1 MADQSDR
8 NCIAP
13 ARQGMTRKP
22 YKSWQ
27 QGISLRGCRA
37 RWFPYSRQCGEW
49 SQKDYLESL
58 PVVRSCYRRGQAI
71 SDSISRLQAALSPVN
86 RCSGQMSQ
94 TRNTRRPTDLC
105 RYCAYTTGQA
115 ERFWPDSRSS
125 HAKRKP
131 HSIFA
136 ASWSIAENARMCGE
150 LCDPKF
156 PQGIS
161 LGVDRMRATLS
172 RCMEWVLPYKCRY
185 GFNLTH

>member
-58 PVVRSCYRRGQAI
+58 PVVRSCYRFTGDRSKGAL
-71 SDSISRLQAALSPVN
+71 SEPGTVTNVGCRCRTGRPRKEDEKEDSMRSRLLTGTKETAQAF
-86 RCSGQMSQ
+86 
-94 TRNTRRPTDLC
+94 RRWC
-105 RYCAYTTGQA
+105 
-115 ERFWPDSRSS
+115 ER
-125 HAKRKP
+125 
-131 HSIFA
+131 
-136 ASWSIAENARMCGE
+136 AENICIVTAWANDCMACECREKVRSKISTMAVAWISARPR
-150 LCDPKF
+150 LF
-156 PQGIS
+156 PRIVPVS
-161 LGVDRMRATLS
+161 HVVS
-172 RCMEWVLPYKCRY
+172 
-185 GFNLTH
+185 NI

>member
-71 SDSISRLQAALSPVN
+71 SDSISRLTSRFIARESV
-86 RCSGQMSQ
+86 SGQMSQ

-136 ASWSIAENARMCGE
+136 ASWSIAENAVCAANFAIRSS
-150 LCDPKF
+150 PK
-156 PQGIS
+156 G
-161 LGVDRMRATLS
+161 S
-172 RCMEWVLPYKCRY
+172 RLA
-185 GFNLTH
+185 LTE